1 MQKYSILFIVTHS
14 AQFHYFAS
22 VIGAW
27 TIEQDDMKE
36 LKRQLRLQ
44 THQVD
49 QIKEELAFK
58 DALVTKVNVDRVNT
72 EKEMENLKVRSVISM
87 YTVSQKNVLTL
98 KRYSSKLQ
106 GAILMKFGRNIQNTL
121 E

>member
-1 MQKYSILFIVTHS
+1 M
-14 AQFHYFAS
+14 
-22 VIGAW
+22 
-27 TIEQDDMKE
+27 D
-36 LKRQLRLQ
+36 
-44 THQVD
+44 
-49 QIKEELAFK
+49 IK
-58 DALVTKVNVDRVNT
+58 V
-72 EKEMENLKVRSVISM
+72 

>member
-1 MQKYSILFIVTHS
+1 MEDTKFMAVKIVHYTHVIRQPNGDDSKQSHACTLHPHCTTTYTVSQKNNIDV
-14 AQFHYFAS
+14 AHY
-22 VIGAW
+22 
-27 TIEQDDMKE
+27 
-36 LKRQLRLQ
+36 
-44 THQVD
+44 
-49 QIKEELAFK
+49 
-58 DALVTKVNVDRVNT
+58 N
-72 EKEMENLKVRSVISM
+72 

>member
-1 MQKYSILFIVTHS
+1 MGYIRCSTFIPKIDPYH
-14 AQFHYFAS
+14 
-22 VIGAW
+22 G
-27 TIEQDDMKE
+27 E
-36 LKRQLRLQ
+36 
-44 THQVD
+44 
-49 QIKEELAFK
+49 
-58 DALVTKVNVDRVNT
+58 
-72 EKEMENLKVRSVISM
+72 ISTPI

>member
-1 MQKYSILFIVTHS
+1 MSRNHVFHGGQKYTILS
-14 AQFHYFAS
+14 LS
-22 VIGAW
+22 GRG
-27 TIEQDDMKE
+27 MS
-36 LKRQLRLQ
+36 L
-44 THQVD
+44 
-49 QIKEELAFK
+49 
-58 DALVTKVNVDRVNT
+58 
-72 EKEMENLKVRSVISM
+72 